1 MHTTKTIPAPGLAEM
16 LSALQANEHGHPGP
30 GWFTAKELAG
40 ESCVAHVK
48 AKADRLVADGAYE
61 KCRRQIGAHLTTFY
75 RKRPS
80 GVQQRRTMNRVR
92 DSLAGS
98 IPSGKGKR
106 AK

>member
-1 MHTTKTIPAPGLAEM
+1 MKSSLTDPSLAEM
-16 LSALQANEHGHPGP
+16 LSALQANERGHPGP
-30 GWFTAKELAG
+30 GWFTAAELTQG
-40 ESCVAHVK
+40 GSPHGTK
-48 AKADRLVADGAYE
+48 KKADKLVDQGVYE
-61 KCRRQIGAHLTTFY
+61 KCQRVVSRNLTTFY